1 VTLKIVS
8 ADERL
13 REPRGLSIVLA
24 GPSGIGKTTQIET
37 LNLSSTL
44 VIDADR
50 GALPLLGC
58 PVDVIRPDGWQSA
71 ADLFALIGGPNK
83 ALLPPAAYSE
93 AHFQSIT
100 DMLDVGRYNT
110 FVLDSISQLGRESY
124 RHAETLPEALTR
136 SGGKDTRAAYG
147 IHARQMING
156 LQQMQRGAPNR
167 VIVLTA
173 VLERTPDELNRHECR
188 IQLEG
193 EKTGREIFA
202 IIDEVITLQLI
213 DFGDGKPPSRV
224 FVCKPDNQ
232 WHLPGKDRSGKLD
245 VVEPPDLGKLITKIL
260 GQR

>member
-1 VTLKIVS
+1 MKIIS

-24 GPSGIGKTTQIET
+24 GPSGIGKTTQTKT

-83 ALLPPAAYSE
+83 ALPPTSAYSE
-93 AHFQSIT
+93 AHYQSVAGV
-100 DMLDVGRYNT
+100 LDVSRYTT

-124 RHAETLPEALTR
+124 RHAETLPEAFTR
-136 SGGKDTRAAYG
+136 SGGKDTRAAFG

-173 VLERTPDELNRHECR
+173 VLERAPDELNRHEWR
-188 IQLEG
+188 LQLEG
-193 EKTGREIFA
+193 EKTGREIFS
-202 IIDEVITLQLI
+202 IIDEVVTLQLI
-213 DFGDGKPPSRV
+213 DFGDGKPPSRA
-224 FVCKPDNQ
+224 FVCTPDNP
-232 WHLPGKDRSGKLD
+232 WRLPAKDRSGKLD
-245 VVEPPDLGKLITKIL
+245 QIEPPDLGRLITKIL